1 MSIDLGDRHVY
12 ALSLALASKCGVL
25 RRNEHHPD
33 IVLADYWLSNLQ
45 AHLPCPIE
53 MEKESSSQIIELVL
67 K

>member
-1 MSIDLGDRHVY
+1 MPFDLGDQHIY
-12 ALSLALASKCGVL
+12 AFPLELASKCGVL
-25 RRNEHHPD
+25 RRNEHHSG
-33 IVLADYWLSNLQ
+33 ISLAKQWLSNLQ